1 MCNSFQNEIRVVF
14 CNLYF
19 LGFTTYHVEQKM
31 SPTGLLFRITS
42 KKISKPLSISTLL
55 PKSKTNQTGKTQ
67 CSSEMVVSPHAQT
80 TIHKAA
86 KINSKRYYISLP
98 FFHCLQ
104 SSKMWFLWY
113 STKQVVA
120 IHSVALNETP
130 KRGQSYKAAPADK
143 IWNANVCQKCRNCK
157 ICNVELKERGS
168 RTFFFFMYFLI
179 LMLEK
184 LCE

>member
-1 MCNSFQNEIRVVF
+1 MLIRQTCRCLIFLWGIVTFIFRQIVYDGEVRHVHNICHIVALMNCYFKYDLGPMCNSFQNEIRVIF

-55 PKSKTNQTGKTQ
+55 PKSKTNQMGKTQ

-98 FFHCLQ
+98 FFHCL
-104 SSKMWFLWY
+104 
-113 STKQVVA
+113 
-120 IHSVALNETP
+120 
-130 KRGQSYKAAPADK
+130 
-143 IWNANVCQKCRNCK
+143 
-157 ICNVELKERGS
+157 
-168 RTFFFFMYFLI
+168 
-179 LMLEK
+179 
-184 LCE
+184 